1 MNKRQRKKNKK
12 KIDERLKY
20 LQCFSYR
27 AGRQCGKTSLYIS
40 LFKISMSKSYKE
52 FKTLKKYF
60 KKIGLTK

>member
-27 AGRQCGKTSLYIS
+27 TGRQCGKTSLYIS
-40 LFKISMSKSYKE
+40 LFKTSMSKSYKE